1 MTDHSEIH
9 VLSNSTFLFL
19 VLTTFIQFILGD
31 DVLLDQVSN
40 APNLTLPPLRRPVSG
55 TLVGPIDQYNRL
67 RYLDMTALAT
77 NLRLTKRE
85 LEDKN
90 KTWNRDGIPLAWKV
104 SIQIHVF
111 DKLTYG

>member
-1 MTDHSEIH
+1 M
-9 VLSNSTFLFL
+9 
-19 VLTTFIQFILGD
+19 VLTIFIKFIQGD
-31 DVLLDQVSN
+31 DALLDQVTN

-55 TLVGPIDQYNRL
+55 TLIGPIDQYNRL
-67 RYLDMTALAT
+67 RYLDMKALAT

-104 SIQIHVF
+104 SFQASF
-111 DKLTYG
+111 K